1 MIMSNQYRNDLG
13 SPELIQVKE
22 SEPLGGESVADGV
35 TPLRYTLANRQP
47 TLTLTD
53 TDMTEEGSDEDGSGP
68 DTYNAIETVDSDV
81 VSEPAEVRDDLAQI
95 GTPIAQDHRRRRSGA
110 RKRVGR
116 AKKTGKNGKKW
127 SKEEK
132 IWLYECYC
140 WKIRLDSGFME
151 DVSRLY
157 HTREYEHR
165 SNASMY
171 AQLKSVR
178 DKGLTVMERECILER
193 VKSERRDMGLAWEYL
208 DGLWEDD
215 RIFHAFDCECCM
227 SDHIE
232 GSDDNGEE
240 KQGDRSKGMRY
251 TLLGLGK
258 AGDLIVDDE
267 EDEHIE
273 QENLMLVEGRE
284 DDDENEN
291 GELVEGEIDNVA
303 APAGAATVETDTWNE
318 PDGTARALTEEERV
332 VMGLIREVYGNGE
345 WKEVPAMKAVNRKK
359 LLKET
364 ELVDGLMHN
373 IVEDGMGVTE
383 VNRLL
388 YTAGIVVASRLG
400 LKIGGGG
407 KKAER
412 KKPHWQRRIETSIKG
427 WRKDLSQ
434 VEEIRK
440 GSNVGIKVR
449 KVLDRKYNLT
459 ERGAASVSTFIKG
472 KIEAGNKKIQWF
484 VQRKVARRQNNL
496 FQNNQRQLY
505 KELGGA
511 SGNTNEVPDAADS
524 KKFWEGI
531 WSVETEHDKNAVWL
545 DDIKKRMRNIE
556 AMEDIVIS
564 AEDVLYVIR
573 KMTNWKAP
581 GPDGVRGFWFK
592 KLLSLHGPL
601 THALQECVANGVVP
615 EWLTKGRTVL
625 IQKDKSKGKAV
636 SNYRPIA
643 CLPLMWKLLT
653 GIFAL
658 KIYDHLQTNNALPF
672 EQKGCRKHS
681 RGTKDQLLIDKEVLR
696 DAKMKKRCLAMAWID
711 YRKAYDMLPHSWIL
725 ESLSLI
731 KVAKNIEGLL
741 KGSMKS
747 WGTILTANGEELGEV
762 SIRRGIFQGDSL
774 SPLLFIVAMIPL
786 TLLLRRE
793 AMGYKLGQE
802 GRKINHLLFMDDLK
816 LYGRDEEEIKKL
828 CAVVHKFS
836 KDIGMEFGM
845 DKCAVLEIKSG
856 VQVSCN
862 GIVLPDDKTMQ
873 EVEPEGYKYLGV
885 LEGADIKMK
894 DMKDKV
900 RKEYLRRVKATA
912 GSQLHAG
919 NLLQAVNTW
928 AVSVV
933 RYTAGILDWSTR
945 ELEAIDTK
953 TRKILAM
960 NRALHIRS
968 NVDRLYIK
976 RKEGGRGLMSVEECV
991 RAEEAALEEYVLS
1004 SEEWML
1010 KVVAEGKEQGELQGD
1025 YKKRMDR
1032 DRKER
1037 LKGMPLHG
1045 KFFREVEEVADPR
1058 SWQWLKGG
1066 YLDKKNES
1074 YICAAQENALNTR
1087 YRVAMLTREGGVGR
1101 VKQGEGYCR
1110 KCGKFVE
1117 TVGHLISG
1125 CTMLAQKEYRKRHD
1139 RMGLRVYWELLVK
1152 YGFERSE
1159 KWYQEVP
1166 DPVRITSDRRYEIRW
1181 DQTIPTARKLDH
1193 NKPDVV
1199 MIDHVEKKW
1208 ILIDFSVPFDGN
1220 VAKKEDEKKTNYT
1233 ELARSVAAEHNVRT
1247 EIIPIVVGA
1256 LGVVTK
1262 DLEEYLKK
1270 LEIRDVIG
1278 GLQTAA
1284 LIGTAA
1290 ILKKVLST

>member
-22 SEPLGGESVADGV
+22 SEPLGGESAADGV

-47 TLTLTD
+47 TLTMTD
-53 TDMTEEGSDEDGSGP
+53 TDMTMEGSDEDGSAP
-68 DTYNAIETVDSDV
+68 ETHNANGIVDFDIE
-81 VSEPAEVRDDLAQI
+81 SEQADLREDLAQI
-95 GTPIAQDHRRRRSGA
+95 RAPIAQENRRRRSGA
-110 RKRVGR
+110 RKSVGR
-116 AKKTGKNGKKW
+116 AKKTGKNKKKW
-127 SKEEK
+127 SMEERK
-132 IWLYECYC
+132 WLYECYC
-140 WKIRLDSGFME
+140 WKMRLDSASME

-157 HTREYEHR
+157 HTREYEYR
-165 SNASMY
+165 TNASMY

-178 DKGLTVMERECILER
+178 DKGLTVMERECILDK
-193 VKSERRDMGLAWEYL
+193 VKKERRDMGLAWEHLY
-208 DGLWEDD
+208 GLWEDD
-215 RIFHAFDCECCM
+215 RIFHGFDCECCM
-227 SDHIE
+227 SDIDSDGNEE
-232 GSDDNGEE
+232 GKHDDENE
-240 KQGDRSKGMRY
+240 GMGF
-251 TLLGLGK
+251 TLLGLGNAVQSNLDREENELIEQEDF
-258 AGDLIVDDE
+258 AGVEGGEDDDDDE
-267 EDEHIE
+267 E
-273 QENLMLVEGRE
+273 
-284 DDDENEN
+284 
-291 GELVEGEIDNVA
+291 GELVEREADDVSVPGSAE
-303 APAGAATVETDTWNE
+303 TVETDTWNE
-318 PDGTARALTEEERV
+318 PDGSVRALTEDERV
-332 VMGLIREVYGNGE
+332 VMGLIREVFGNGE
-345 WKEVPAMKAVNRKK
+345 WKEVPTMKAVPRKK

-400 LKIGGGG
+400 LKLGGG

-412 KKPHWQRRIETSIKG
+412 KKPHWQRRIENSIKG

-440 GSNVGIKVR
+440 GTNVGMKVR

-472 KIEAGNKKIQWF
+472 KIDAGNKKIQWF

-511 SGNTNEVPDAADS
+511 AGNTNEVPDAADS

-531 WSVETEHDKNAVWL
+531 WSVETEHDKDAVWL
-545 DDIKKRMRNIE
+545 DDMKKKMRNIE
-556 AMEDIVIS
+556 EMEDIVIS

-592 KLLSLHGPL
+592 KLTSLHGPL

-615 EWLTKGRTVL
+615 DWLTKGRTVL

-741 KGSMKS
+741 RGSMKS
-747 WGTILTANGEELGEV
+747 WKTVLTANGEELGEV
-762 SIRRGIFQGDSL
+762 SIKRGIFQGDSL

-793 AMGYKLGQE
+793 SMGYKFGQE
-802 GRKINHLLFMDDLK
+802 GRKMNHLLFMDDLK
-816 LYGRDEEEIKKL
+816 LYGRDKDEIKKL

-945 ELEAIDTK
+945 ELEAMDTK

-991 RAEEAALEEYVLS
+991 RAEEAALEEYVLG

-1010 KVVAEGKEQGELQGD
+1010 KVVAEGKVQGELQGD
-1025 YKKRMDR
+1025 YKKRMDKE
-1032 DRKER
+1032 RKER

-1045 KFFREVEEVADPR
+1045 KFFREIEEVADPK
-1058 SWQWLKGG
+1058 SWQWLRGG

-1087 YRVAMLTREGGVGR
+1087 YRVAMLKREGGVGR
-1101 VKQGEGYCR
+1101 VKQGEGHCR

-1166 DPVRITSDRRYEIRW
+1166 DPVRMTADKRYEIRW
-1181 DQTIPTARKLDH
+1181 DQTIPTTRKLDH

-1199 MIDHVEKKW
+1199 MIDHAEKKW

-1220 VAKKEDEKKTNYT
+1220 VAKKEDEKKTKYT
-1233 ELARSVAAEHNVRT
+1233 DLARLVAAEHNVRV

-1256 LGVVTK
+1256 LGVITG

-1284 LIGTAA
+1284 LIGTAT
-1290 ILKKVLST
+1290 ILRKVLSN

>member
-1 MIMSNQYRNDLG
+1 MIMSNQYINDLG

-22 SEPLGGESVADGV
+22 SEPLGGESAADGV

-47 TLTLTD
+47 TLTMTD
-53 TDMTEEGSDEDGSGP
+53 TDTTTEGSDEDGNGP
-68 DTYNAIETVDSDV
+68 ETHNANGIVDFDV
-81 VSEPAEVRDDLAQI
+81 GNDSAEGREDLSQI
-95 GTPIAQDHRRRRSGA
+95 RAPIAQEKRRRRSGA

-132 IWLYECYC
+132 KWLYECYC

-157 HTREYEHR
+157 HTREYEQR
-165 SNASMY
+165 TNASLY

-178 DKGLTVMERECILER
+178 DKGLTVMERECILDQ
-193 VKSERRDMGLAWEYL
+193 VKKERRDMGLAWEYL

-227 SDHIE
+227 AGHIDSDENEE
-232 GSDDNGEE
+232 G
-240 KQGDRSKGMRY
+240 KQGDESEGVGY

-258 AGDLIVDDE
+258 AGELNLNRE
-267 EDEHIE
+267 ENEHIE
-273 QENLMLVEGRE
+273 QEDLVGVEGGE
-284 DDDENEN
+284 DEDENEE
-291 GELVEGEIDNVA
+291 GELVEGEVDGLAV
-303 APAGAATVETDTWNE
+303 PVGAETVETDTWNE
-318 PDGTARALTEEERV
+318 PDGSVRALTEDERV
-332 VMGLIREVYGNGE
+332 VMGLIREVYGDGE
-345 WKEVPAMKAVNRKK
+345 WKEVPTMKAVPRKK

-400 LKIGGGG
+400 LKVGGGG
-407 KKAER
+407 KKGER

-440 GSNVGIKVR
+440 GTNVGMKVR

-511 SGNTNEVPDAADS
+511 SGNTNEVPDAAES

-531 WSVETEHDKNAVWL
+531 WSVETEHDKDAVWL
-545 DDIKKRMRNIE
+545 DDIKKKMGNIE

-581 GPDGVRGFWFK
+581 GPDRVRGFWFK
-592 KLLSLHGPL
+592 KLTSLHGPL

-615 EWLTKGRTVL
+615 ECLTKGRTVL

-658 KIYDHLQTNNALPF
+658 KIYDHLHSNNALPF

-681 RGTKDQLLIDKEVLR
+681 RGTKDQLLIDKKVLR
-696 DAKMKKRCLAMAWID
+696 DAKLKKRCLAMAWID

-747 WGTILTANGEELGEV
+747 WKTVLTANGEELGEV
-762 SIRRGIFQGDSL
+762 SIKRGIFQGDSL

-793 AMGYKLGQE
+793 AMGYKFGQE
-802 GRKINHLLFMDDLK
+802 GRKMNHLLFMDDLK
-816 LYGRDEEEIKKL
+816 LYGRDKDEIKKL

-894 DMKDKV
+894 DMKEKV

-928 AVSVV
+928 AVSVA
-933 RYTAGILDWSTR
+933 RYTAGILDWSDR
-945 ELEAIDTK
+945 ELEAMDTK

-991 RAEEAALEEYVLS
+991 RAEEAALDEYVLG

-1010 KVVAEGKEQGELQGD
+1010 KVVAEGKVQDELQGD

-1032 DRKER
+1032 ERKER
-1037 LKGMPLHG
+1037 LKGMKIHG

-1058 SWQWLKGG
+1058 SWQWLRGG

-1087 YRVAMLTREGGVGR
+1087 YRAAMLKRAGGVGR
-1101 VKQGEGYCR
+1101 VKQGEDYCR

-1166 DPVRITSDRRYEIRW
+1166 DPVRITADRRYEIRW

-1199 MIDHVEKKW
+1199 MIDHVEKRW
-1208 ILIDFSVPFDGN
+1208 TLIDFSVPFDGN
-1220 VAKKEDEKKTNYT
+1220 VAKKEDEKKTKYT
-1233 ELARSVAAEHNVRT
+1233 DLARSVAAEHNVRV

-1256 LGVVTK
+1256 LGVVTE

>member
-22 SEPLGGESVADGV
+22 SEPLGGESAADGV

-47 TLTLTD
+47 TLTMTD
-53 TDMTEEGSDEDGSGP
+53 TDMTMEGSDEDGSDP
-68 DTYNAIETVDSDV
+68 ETHNANEIVDFDIG
-81 VSEPAEVRDDLAQI
+81 SEQAEVREDLAQI
-95 GTPIAQDHRRRRSGA
+95 RAPIAQENRRRRSGA
-110 RKRVGR
+110 RKSVGR
-116 AKKTGKNGKKW
+116 AKKTGKNKKKW
-127 SKEEK
+127 SMEERK
-132 IWLYECYC
+132 WLYECYC
-140 WKIRLDSGFME
+140 WKMRLDSASME

-157 HTREYEHR
+157 HTREYEYR
-165 SNASMY
+165 TNASMY

-178 DKGLTVMERECILER
+178 DKGLTVMERECILDK
-193 VKSERRDMGLAWEYL
+193 VKKERRDMGLAWEHL

-215 RIFHAFDCECCM
+215 RIFHGFDCECCM
-227 SDHIE
+227 SDIDSDGNEE
-232 GSDDNGEE
+232 GKHDDENE
-240 KQGDRSKGMRY
+240 GMGF
-251 TLLGLGK
+251 TLLGLGNAVQSNLDREENELIEQEDF
-258 AGDLIVDDE
+258 AGVEGGEDDDDDE
-267 EDEHIE
+267 E
-273 QENLMLVEGRE
+273 
-284 DDDENEN
+284 
-291 GELVEGEIDNVA
+291 GELVEREADDVSVPGSAE
-303 APAGAATVETDTWNE
+303 TVETDTWNE
-318 PDGTARALTEEERV
+318 PDGSVRALTEDERV
-332 VMGLIREVYGNGE
+332 VMGLIREVFGNGE
-345 WKEVPAMKAVNRKK
+345 WKEVPTMKAVPRKK

-400 LKIGGGG
+400 LKLGGG

-440 GSNVGIKVR
+440 GTNVGMKVR

-472 KIEAGNKKIQWF
+472 KIDAGNKKIQWF

-511 SGNTNEVPDAADS
+511 AGNTNEVPDAADS

-531 WSVETEHDKNAVWL
+531 WSVETEHDKDAVWL
-545 DDIKKRMRNIE
+545 DDIKKKMRNIE
-556 AMEDIVIS
+556 DMEDIVIS

-592 KLLSLHGPL
+592 KLTSLHGPL

-615 EWLTKGRTVL
+615 DWLTKGRTVL

-741 KGSMKS
+741 RGSMKS
-747 WGTILTANGEELGEV
+747 WKTVLTANGEELGEV
-762 SIRRGIFQGDSL
+762 SIKRGIFQGDSL

-793 AMGYKLGQE
+793 SMGYKFGQE
-802 GRKINHLLFMDDLK
+802 GRKMNHLLFMDDLK
-816 LYGRDEEEIKKL
+816 LYGRDKDEIKKL

-945 ELEAIDTK
+945 ELEAMDTK

-991 RAEEAALEEYVLS
+991 RAEEAALEEYVLG

-1010 KVVAEGKEQGELQGD
+1010 KVVAEGKVQGELQGD
-1025 YKKRMDR
+1025 YKKRMDKE
-1032 DRKER
+1032 RKER

-1045 KFFREVEEVADPR
+1045 KFFREIEEVADPK
-1058 SWQWLKGG
+1058 SWQWLRGG

-1087 YRVAMLTREGGVGR
+1087 YRVAMLKREGGVGR
-1101 VKQGEGYCR
+1101 VKQGEGHCR

-1166 DPVRITSDRRYEIRW
+1166 DPVRMTADRRYEIRW
-1181 DQTIPTARKLDH
+1181 DQTIPTTRKLDH

-1199 MIDHVEKKW
+1199 MIDHAEKKW

-1220 VAKKEDEKKTNYT
+1220 VAKKEDEKKTKYT
-1233 ELARSVAAEHNVRT
+1233 DLARLVAAEHNVRV

-1256 LGVVTK
+1256 LGVITG

-1284 LIGTAA
+1284 LIGTAT
-1290 ILKKVLST
+1290 ILRKVLST